1 MFLKKSLIYKQVFY
15 FLIVATSILFSLGA
29 YFYYYSKH
37 AIIERT
43 YDQLTSVRETKKNQ
57 IKYFFSEKINETE
70 FLASSKNSELLYYD
84 LISKKANPSEKFK
97 ENLGFNEFGFINIHY
112 CIRDKQEGNF
122 TYLHLINDT
131 VTGIKDYPATQI
143 IETMWHKIALGSPFE
158 MSDYVRR
165 YTQDTTPVIFMGFPF
180 LIDTLNTKTIIIFEI
195 SSNFVTNTL
204 IQYSAEKGFGNS
216 GEAYLVGS
224 DFKMRS
230 HSRFIENAI
239 LNISVESN
247 AAKEALKG
255 NAGKMITKDYR
266 GIEVYSS
273 YTPLE
278 VYGNQWAILSEIDYT
293 EVMKPIKA
301 MRNDLIFLSIIIYL
315 FITSISIFLS
325 LTIVKP
331 IRKLEKAATSIGEG
345 NFEISIE
352 NKSSDEIGSL
362 TATFNKMASDLKLTT
377 KELKE
382 REQRLHHFYQVT
394 LEGILIHDESK
405 PILVNK
411 ALTEMTGYNEI
422 ELLNNN
428 INHWLL
434 DYKTNEDLYETILI
448 KKTGDKIHVEI
459 KNNQLPMNN
468 QIVNASIIR
477 DISIRKEAEEK
488 DKLERKARLTA
499 LYDGQEMERQR
510 ISRELHDGMGQQ
522 LVGIKLKI
530 ENILSQNKEQENK
543 IFVDIKTNLASSIE
557 ELRRISYNLRPPVL
571 TELGLIAAVGNL
583 CKEFENTSLIK
594 CDFSSFGQFENI
606 TLSTSSYLY
615 RICQEA
621 LNNISKHAKATEAN
635 IQIIEN
641 KTEYILIIEDNGIG
655 FEYDSSNISKGNG
668 LFNMH
673 ERAMLLNGKISI
685 ESILNEG
692 TTIRIKIPKSKV

>member
-43 YDQLTSVRETKKNQ
+43 YDQLTSIRETKKNQ
-57 IKYFFSEKINETE
+57 IKYFFTEKITETK
-70 FLASSKNSELLYYD
+70 FLANSKHSELLYND
-84 LISKKANPSEKFK
+84 LISKKANSSEKFK

-112 CIRDKQEGNF
+112 CIRDKQGGDF
-122 TYLHLINDT
+122 TYLHLIKDT
-131 VTGIKDYPATQI
+131 ITGIKDYPVTQI
-143 IETMWHKIALGSPFE
+143 IENMWHKIANGSPFE

-165 YTQDTTPVIFMGFPF
+165 CTQDTVPVIFMGFPF
-180 LIDTLNTKTIIIFEI
+180 LTDTVNAKTIIIFEI

-204 IQYSAEKGFGNS
+204 LKYSAEKGFGNS
-216 GEAYLVGS
+216 GEAYFVGS
-224 DFKMRS
+224 DFLMRS
-230 HSRFIENAI
+230 HSRFIDNAI
-239 LNISVESN
+239 LNITVES
-247 AAKEALKG
+247 EAVIKALQG
-255 NAGKMITKDYR
+255 YSGKMKTTDYR

-273 YTPLE
+273 YAPLE
-278 VYGNQWAILSEIDYT
+278 IYGNKWAILSEIDYT
-293 EVMKPIKA
+293 EAMKPIIS

-345 NFEISIE
+345 NFEINIE

-362 TATFNKMASDLKLTT
+362 TASFNKMVSDLKLTT
-377 KELKE
+377 NELKE

-530 ENILSQNKEQENK
+530 ENVLSQNKEQENN

-583 CKEFENTSLIK
+583 CKEFENTSLVK

-621 LNNISKHAKATEAN
+621 LNNITKHAKATEAN

-655 FEYDSSNISKGNG
+655 FNYDSSNISKGNG

-673 ERAMLLNGKISI
+673 ERVMLLSGKISI
-685 ESILNEG
+685 ESILEEG
-692 TTIRIKIPKSKV
+692 TTIRIKIPRSKI